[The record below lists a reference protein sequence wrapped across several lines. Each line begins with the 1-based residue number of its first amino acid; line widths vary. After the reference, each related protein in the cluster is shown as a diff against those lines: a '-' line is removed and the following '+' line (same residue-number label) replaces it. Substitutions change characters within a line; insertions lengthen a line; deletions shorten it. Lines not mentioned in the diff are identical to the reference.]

1 VKSYESVSCAKVSA
15 KDIEILL
22 IDDDQS
28 YCRLVKMA
36 LARAGQ
42 PARFAVET
50 AGSLAE
56 GLKYL
61 NSRSFDLVLL
71 DLGLP
76 DSFGLE
82 TFDRVHSA
90 CPDIS
95 VVMVTGLEDLN
106 ISVEAIQKGASD
118 YLVKGADSLTDILV
132 RTILYALER
141 KRAEEMLRLSEKN
154 FRNII
159 NNSADAIIVTDQ
171 KGLILFANPAA
182 EAFFGWRSQE
192 LLGKDFEYPIT
203 AGRTAEMEVTRKC
216 GGKALA
222 ELRTVETTWQGK
234 TARLVSLRDIT
245 ARKAAE
251 RKMAK
256 YRDNL
261 KALVRERTEKVDAEK
276 ELLSVTFSSMD
287 DGVIVVDPEKR
298 IVLFNRVAEML
309 AGWEFERVQDRG
321 LDEIFHIVDERTRQ
335 KVESPVDKVLK
346 SSKAEL
352 GADFE
357 VLLAMDGGERPIS
370 SKAAP
375 IRSSDGAVT
384 GIVMV
389 FRDVA
394 REREIERLKQDFIS
408 SISHELRTP
417 LTSIKAY
424 TETILSDSDMP
435 EETKRQFLGIIDEES
450 NRLAGL
456 IEGLLEISRIESGTM
471 KIVREPVD
479 IVAVAHKVLTAL
491 QALADKK
498 NIRLESDIDEG
509 LAIFEGDEDK
519 IQSAL
524 TNLVNNAIK
533 FTPRDGRVCVSVR
546 QRDDQLVMRVSD
558 TGMGIPKEALPRI
571 FDRFYRVPHPGKRI
585 QGTGLGLAI
594 VKKIVMM
601 HGGRIEVESEV
612 NRGTIFTIFLPLT
625 AAALPA
631 PRPQT
636 PWGATG
642 SAGSPKWDVETQ
654 PAD

>member
-1 VKSYESVSCAKVSA
+1 MCAKVNA
-15 KDIEILL
+15 KNIEILL

-56 GLKYL
+56 GLKHL
-61 NSRSFDLVLL
+61 NGRAFDLVLL

-82 TFDRVHSA
+82 TFDRVYSV
-90 CPDIS
+90 CPHIP
-95 VVMVTGLEDLN
+95 VVMLTGLEDQKV
-106 ISVEAIQKGASD
+106 SVEAIRKGASD
-118 YLVKGADSLTDILV
+118 YLVKGADSLTDILI

-141 KRAEEMLRLSEKN
+141 KRADEMLRLSERS

-159 NNSADAIIVTDQ
+159 DNNADAIIVTDQ
-171 KGLILFANPAA
+171 AGSTLFANPAA
-182 EAFFGWRSQE
+182 EVFFGWTSQE
-192 LLGKDFEYPIT
+192 LLGKDFEYPVDV
-203 AGRTAEMEVTRKC
+203 GRTAEMEVTRKC
-216 GGKALA
+216 GGKAVA
-222 ELRTVETTWQGK
+222 ELRAVETTWQGK
-234 TARLVSLRDIT
+234 AARLVSLRDIT

-276 ELLSVTFSSMD
+276 ELLSVTFSSMG

-298 IVLFNRVAEML
+298 IVLFNRVAETL

-321 LDEIFHIVDERTRQ
+321 LDEIFHIVDERTRLE
-335 KVESPVDKVLK
+335 VESPVDKVLK
-346 SSKAEL
+346 SSRAEL

-384 GIVMV
+384 GIVML

-424 TETILSDSDMP
+424 TETILSDSNMP

-450 NRLAGL
+450 NRLADL
-456 IEGLLEISRIESGTM
+456 IEGLLEVSRIESGTM
-471 KIVREPVD
+471 QIVREPVD
-479 IVAVAHKVLTAL
+479 IVAAARKVLTAL

-498 NIRLESDIDEG
+498 NIRLESDIDDN

-571 FDRFYRVPHPGKRI
+571 FDRFYRVPHPGKHI

-594 VKKIVMM
+594 VRKIVTM
-601 HGGRIEVESEV
+601 HGGRIEVESEL
-612 NRGTIFTIFLPLT
+612 NRGTTFTIFLPLT
-625 AAALPA
+625 AAALP
-631 PRPQT
+631 
-636 PWGATG
+636 
-642 SAGSPKWDVETQ
+642 ETQ
-654 PAD
+654 PAN

>member
-1 VKSYESVSCAKVSA
+1 
-15 KDIEILL
+15 
-22 IDDDQS
+22 
-28 YCRLVKMA
+28 
-36 LARAGQ
+36 
-42 PARFAVET
+42 
-50 AGSLAE
+50 
-56 GLKYL
+56 
-61 NSRSFDLVLL
+61 
-71 DLGLP
+71 
-76 DSFGLE
+76 
-82 TFDRVHSA
+82 
-90 CPDIS
+90 
-95 VVMVTGLEDLN
+95 
-106 ISVEAIQKGASD
+106 
-118 YLVKGADSLTDILV
+118 
-132 RTILYALER
+132 
-141 KRAEEMLRLSEKN
+141 
-154 FRNII
+154 
-159 NNSADAIIVTDQ
+159 
-171 KGLILFANPAA
+171 
-182 EAFFGWRSQE
+182 
-192 LLGKDFEYPIT
+192 
-203 AGRTAEMEVTRKC
+203 MEVTRKC
-216 GGKALA
+216 GGKAVA
-222 ELRTVETTWQGK
+222 ELRAAETTWQGK
-234 TARLVSLRDIT
+234 AARLVSLRDVT

-261 KALVRERTEKVDAEK
+261 KALVKERTEKVDAEK

-298 IVLFNRVAEML
+298 IVLFNRVAEIL

-321 LDEIFHIVDERTRQ
+321 LDEIFRVVDERTRQ

-357 VLLAMDGGERPIS
+357 VLLAMDGSERPVS

-424 TETILSDSDMP
+424 TETILSDSNMP

-456 IEGLLEISRIESGTM
+456 IEGLLEISRIESGAM

-479 IVAVAHKVLTAL
+479 IVALARKVLTAL

-498 NIRLESDIDEG
+498 NIRLESDIDDN

-546 QRDDQLVMRVSD
+546 QRDDQVVMRVSD

-571 FDRFYRVPHPGKRI
+571 FDRFYRVPHPGKHI

-594 VKKIVMM
+594 VRKIVTM
-601 HGGRIEVESEV
+601 HGGRIEVESEL
-612 NRGTIFTIFLPLT
+612 NRGTTFTIFLPLT
-625 AAALPA
+625 ADAAPA
-631 PRPQT
+631 PRP
-636 PWGATG
+636 TG
-642 SAGSPKWDVETQ
+642 VEAQ
-654 PAD
+654 PAN

>member
-1 VKSYESVSCAKVSA
+1 VNTKE
-15 KDIEILL
+15 IEILL

-36 LARAGQ
+36 LVRSRQ
-42 PARFAVET
+42 SARFAVQT

-56 GLKYL
+56 GLKFL
-61 NSRSFDLVLL
+61 NTRNFDLVLL

-82 TFDRVHSA
+82 TFDRIHA
-90 CPDIS
+90 ARPHIP
-95 VVMVTGLEDLN
+95 VVMLTGLEDLKV
-106 ISVEAIQKGASD
+106 SVEAIQKGAGD
-118 YLVKGADSLTDILV
+118 YLVKGADSLADILA

-141 KRAEEMLRLSEKN
+141 KRADEMLRLSERS

-182 EAFFGWRSQE
+182 EAFFGWTSQE
-192 LLGKDFEYPIT
+192 LLGKDFEYPIDV
-203 AGRTAEMEVTRKC
+203 GRTAEMEVTRKC
-216 GGKALA
+216 GGKAAA
-222 ELRTVETTWQGK
+222 ELRAVETTWQGNA
-234 TARLVSLRDIT
+234 ARLVSLRDVT

-276 ELLSVTFSSMD
+276 ELLSVTFSSMG

-298 IVLFNRVAEML
+298 IVLFNRVAEII
-309 AGWEFERVQDRG
+309 AGWEFERVQDRA

-357 VLLAMDGGERPIS
+357 VLLAMDGSERPIA

-375 IRSSDGAVT
+375 IRSTDGAVT

-479 IVAVAHKVLTAL
+479 IIAVARRVLTAL

-498 NIRLESDIDEG
+498 NIRLVSNINDD

-571 FDRFYRVPHPGKRI
+571 FDRFYRVPHPGKHI

-594 VKKIVMM
+594 VRKIVTM
-601 HGGRIEVESEV
+601 HGGRIEVESEL
-612 NRGTIFTIFLPLT
+612 NRGTTFTIFLPLT
-625 AAALPA
+625 AAAAPA
-631 PRPQT
+631 PR
-636 PWGATG
+636 ATG
-642 SAGSPKWDVETQ
+642 VETQ
-654 PAD
+654 PTD

>member
-1 VKSYESVSCAKVSA
+1 VSA

-95 VVMVTGLEDLN
+95 VVMVTGLEDLK

-141 KRAEEMLRLSEKN
+141 KRADEMLRLSEKN

-276 ELLSVTFSSMD
+276 ELLSVTFSSMG

-298 IVLFNRVAEML
+298 IVLFNRVAEIL

-479 IVAVAHKVLTAL
+479 IVAVARKVLTAL
-491 QALADKK
+491 QALADK
-498 NIRLESDIDEG
+498 NYVRL
-509 LAIFEGDEDK
+509 
-519 IQSAL
+519 
-524 TNLVNNAIK
+524 
-533 FTPRDGRVCVSVR
+533 
-546 QRDDQLVMRVSD
+546 
-558 TGMGIPKEALPRI
+558 
-571 FDRFYRVPHPGKRI
+571 
-585 QGTGLGLAI
+585 
-594 VKKIVMM
+594 
-601 HGGRIEVESEV
+601 
-612 NRGTIFTIFLPLT
+612 
-625 AAALPA
+625 
-631 PRPQT
+631 
-636 PWGATG
+636 
-642 SAGSPKWDVETQ
+642 
-654 PAD
+654 